1 MDKKKFKDVNIG
13 HIGIYNKSQLR
24 RLGCDG
30 GYYLVGGISVNYQDK
45 IRHKILR
52 NPIWDS
58 IVSGHQ
64 YKYFCK
70 VKKTG
75 KNIHV
80 APVEEISI
88 MVNQM
93 LASIATSKSSIMQ
106 AFMAERWVL
115 PGIIDMDYYK
125 AVIDGEEIKISNIN
139 NFGGIVNNYI
149 FSPYNKNSSKKDM
162 GRSQMLRKLL
172 PEFRVNCV
180 DPKMHRLLT
189 ENIKR
194 CSEYIFAPMNWS
206 EDTDQN
212 RVEESEYMPS
222 QLYGFDIG
230 GCYVTDIYPDIILQT
245 LNAHI
250 AECGESE
257 PDETP
262 EASSI
267 DHDEILIKPLDDGYY
282 YALQQES
289 IGSPFYIYGE
299 SDYALSG
306 MITCSWI
313 DDVIADIAASN
324 VTDILLHSPHI
335 MNVMLDE
342 KWLVWDESI
351 LPPESLFNYII
362 KDPEWYSTHHEEYVD
377 WVDSTLNWAND
388 EVLSEA
394 SRALKLNTQECAQA
408 VAMYIAALYCPT
420 QFPSH
425 DALSDFA
432 RTVLEYEYKASLCA
446 DTNLRKKARNTI
458 EMIKRAVGMKR
469 VVFNPEQ
476 DGVLHDV
483 PVIIYNCRI
492 PMGVVFTDHH
502 KDNFNKAKKR
512 LHELK
517 KML

>member
-1 MDKKKFKDVNIG
+1 
-13 HIGIYNKSQLR
+13 
-24 RLGCDG
+24 
-30 GYYLVGGISVNYQDK
+30 
-45 IRHKILR
+45 
-52 NPIWDS
+52 
-58 IVSGHQ
+58 
-64 YKYFCK
+64 
-70 VKKTG
+70 
-75 KNIHV
+75 
-80 APVEEISI
+80 
-88 MVNQM
+88 
-93 LASIATSKSSIMQ
+93 
-106 AFMAERWVL
+106 
-115 PGIIDMDYYK
+115 
-125 AVIDGEEIKISNIN
+125 
-139 NFGGIVNNYI
+139 
-149 FSPYNKNSSKKDM
+149 
-162 GRSQMLRKLL
+162 
-172 PEFRVNCV
+172 
-180 DPKMHRLLT
+180 
-189 ENIKR
+189 
-194 CSEYIFAPMNWS
+194 
-206 EDTDQN
+206 
-212 RVEESEYMPS
+212 
-222 QLYGFDIG
+222 
-230 GCYVTDIYPDIILQT
+230 
-245 LNAHI
+245 
-250 AECGESE
+250 
-257 PDETP
+257 
-262 EASSI
+262 
-267 DHDEILIKPLDDGYY
+267 
-282 YALQQES
+282 
-289 IGSPFYIYGE
+289 
-299 SDYALSG
+299 
-306 MITCSWI
+306 
-313 DDVIADIAASN
+313 
-324 VTDILLHSPHI
+324 

-408 VAMYIAALYCPT
+408 VGMYIASLYCPT